1 MELYEGKNALT
12 VTQEIIATH
21 LHCLQ
26 AQRDRRQTGLAFD

>member
-1 MELYEGKNALT
+1 MKQEVKNALT

-26 AQRDRRQTGLAFD
+26 AQRDRRKAGLAVD